1 MQALVPFVPSQ
12 WASSTRWPPDR
23 ARTVVTLYRQCD
35 SRFAFLW
42 GSARQPRGRWHGDGA
57 GPVQYLANT
66 PDGAWAELLRH
77 EEIQHSEDIE
87 GVERAL
93 WAVEVAE
100 MPEAVPEL
108 GDGILRGAQDSYP
121 ACQAEA
127 QRLRDLG
134 RDGLV
139 APSAAIREGNVSSW
153 KAVGEV
159 NVPGPEHPAIVAAL
173 FGPRPD
179 LEGWL
184 LVDRGAPPFHVLGR
198 VRHFRES

>member
-1 MQALVPFVPSQ
+1 MA
-12 WASSTRWPPDR
+12 
-23 ARTVVTLYRQCD
+23 TLYRQCD

-42 GSARQPRGRWHGDGA
+42 GSARQPPGRWHSDA
-57 GPVQYLANT
+57 TGPVQYLANT

-77 EEIQHSEDIE
+77 EEIYEAEDVE

-93 WAVEVAE
+93 WAVDVEE
-100 MPEAVPEL
+100 MPQARPEL
-108 GDGILRGAQDSYP
+108 DDATVRGDRDSYT

-134 RDGLV
+134 HEGLV
-139 APSAAIREGNVSSW
+139 APSAAIRDVSVRSW
-153 KAVGEV
+153 EAVGEV
-159 NVPGPEHPAIVAAL
+159 NVPGSERPAIVTAL

-184 LVDRGAPPFHVLGR
+184 LVDRGAPPHHVLGH
-198 VRHFRES
+198 VRHFRGS